1 MPELKWRMEKM
12 KIGLF
17 IYSQTGNTKSVA
29 EKLQEKLSAIGHI
42 VKLEQITIT
51 GTTPAQPGKFQLAC
65 IPQPDDYDAV
75 IFGAPVQAL
84 TLNPVMKAYLDQLP
98 SLSGIRA
105 ACFVTKQIPL
115 LWFGGTGAIARMK
128 NTCESRGAEVAGT
141 EIVVW
146 SKARR
151 EDSIRQCV
159 ESLSGLF

>member
-51 GTTPAQPGKFQLAC
+51 GNTPAQPGKFQLSG
-65 IPQPDDYDAV
+65 IPAPDNYDAV

-84 TLNPVMKAYLDQLP
+84 TLNPAMKAYLDQLP
-98 SLSGIRA
+98 SLSGKKT
-105 ACFVTKQIPL
+105 ACFITKQIPL
-115 LWFGGTGAIARMK
+115 LWFGGTGAIAWMK
-128 NTCESRGAEVAGT
+128 NACESKGAEVVGT
-141 EIVVW
+141 KIVVW
-146 SKARR
+146 SKAKR
-151 EDSIRQCV
+151 EVSIGQCV
-159 ESLSGLF
+159 ENLSKLF